1 MPPEVGGDGLGP
13 IGPPTKVSQKEDGL
27 PKVTITYADHL
38 DLEESVM
45 NVSEKELPS
54 SRVLANAVNS
64 SQEQGQSGRKA
75 ASKQCNGTSSQAKKA
90 NKGFS
95 TAERRLAHIISPM
108 EVIEECSIENSQTD
122 EPTSHQTPLTSH
134 SNKS

>member
-1 MPPEVGGDGLGP
+1 MPTDIGGDGLGS
-13 IGPPTKVSQKEDGL
+13 IGPPTKVGHKDEGL

-45 NVSEKELPS
+45 NVSEKELPT

-64 SQEQGQSGRKA
+64 SQEK
-75 ASKQCNGTSSQAKKA
+75 ASKQCNGTSQAKKA

-108 EVIEECSIENSQTD
+108 EVIEECSIENSQTE